1 MVPYITVPLG
11 DQKSGWLSK
20 HVSKMSDPTESLP
33 LLKPSAS
40 SLIGIS

>member
-20 HVSKMSDPTESLP
+20 HVSKMSDPIESFAIVKAVRILFDWY
-33 LLKPSAS
+33 
-40 SLIGIS
+40 